1 VLNDNIDN
9 NIKYLEQKI
18 DQVINLIN
26 SLKLENQQL
35 KHELSELKDINNQAV
50 EKINFILDNISKLL

>member
-1 VLNDNIDN
+1 MLNDNIDN